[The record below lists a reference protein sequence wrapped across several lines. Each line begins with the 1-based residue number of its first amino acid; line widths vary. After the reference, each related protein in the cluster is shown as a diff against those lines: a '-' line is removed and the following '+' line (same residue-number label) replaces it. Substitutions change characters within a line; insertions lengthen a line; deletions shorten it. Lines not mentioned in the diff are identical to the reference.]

1 MDDEGNAATSQQHRS
16 CLPKSTAFN
25 SSVGPF
31 SITSM
36 LIASGMTSNDH
47 EDNAQSILD
56 DHVSHIWNSSG
67 VTPSR
72 SPPGRLTPDHQRRET
87 AHVHASASSKLRPK
101 EVGAEASAVVFPA
114 HGKDGKFVHPSSSKN
129 QQHSGKDFRSF
140 PARDVEPGAQ
150 SRRHQVT
157 SAGGV
162 PIPVQSRAVPLYH
175 PSRPGG
181 DDPRHSGTRQA
192 MQNVDDLGPGITRME
207 TSAVERHMIPTSSS
221 TKKYI
226 TPLAVRLLSIVAH
239 SDAVFS
245 EAFSMLCLD
254 F

>member
-1 MDDEGNAATSQQHRS
+1 MDDEGNIATSQHRS

-25 SSVGPF
+25 NSVGPF

-72 SPPGRLTPDHQRRET
+72 SPGRLTPDHQRRET
-87 AHVHASASSKLRPK
+87 GHVHASAPKLRAK
-101 EVGAEASAVVFPA
+101 DVGAEPSAVFPA

-150 SRRHQVT
+150 SRRHQIA
-157 SAGGV
+157 SAGGGLV
-162 PIPVQSRAVPLYH
+162 PVQSRAAPLYH

-181 DDPRHSGTRQA
+181 DDLRHSGTRQA
-192 MQNVDDLGPGITRME
+192 MQNIDDLGPGITRME
-207 TSAVERHMIPTSSS
+207 TSTVERHMIPTSSS
-221 TKKYI
+221 TKKYNS
-226 TPLAVRLLSIVAH
+226 TYCLLSIIVVP
-239 SDAVFS
+239 SDAIFS
-245 EAFSMLCLD
+245 Y
-254 F
+254 